1 MKHEH
6 RIGRAYRMAL
16 LACAASLAAC
26 ATGPH
31 YAGPPPQ
38 PVLDKG
44 FVNAPSTATV
54 QAAALE
60 TWWTQ
65 LGDPTLDALI
75 ADTLAHNPDLDI
87 AAARLRQARAQR
99 RIVRAD
105 GLPSL
110 SADGL
115 AQRQSFSENIDLGF
129 GQGGGQQGQG
139 GQGGRRAGR
148 RRQLDG
154 GQQGGGFDASQIGTG
169 GAAIDFFQASFDV
182 AWEVDLFGAT
192 RAKVN
197 ASDAEVEAAAF
208 GVEDVRTSIAA
219 EVARDYLVVREVQAR
234 LDLTRSTLAI
244 ARRTQALARE
254 QERAGLV
261 TEADTA
267 RTDAQVLAVETTVPQ
282 LELLE
287 LQARQRLAVLAG
299 REPSALAAT
308 LAPVRPIP
316 LAQAP
321 VAAGM
326 PAELLLRRPDLRMAE
341 RHLAA
346 ATHFEAGAVRDLYPK
361 LSLSG
366 AGGVQ
371 ADTVGDLFDWSSRFF
386 RLTANLTA
394 PRRGRAAARTGRRG
408 GGALSPD
415 RPGRVSRS
423 GGGPG
428 VPRSECPTEGA
439 GRTHRRAAPQG
450 AYRPRRTIPRRAGRA
465 ARRAHGRA
473 RPGRCRD
480 ACRQCE
486 GAGYGRLDHAA
497 EGARRR
503 VAGSAPVRAAHKG
516 NMMSSRIAVSLAGF
530 ATLATMLAACSDP
543 LDDEP
548 KGQTILTHAELA
560 TSYAAG
566 GGPATSG
573 AGSPA
578 AGAGGSGNDGGAV
591 SGSAAG
597 GVAGGGMAGGMPAGL
612 VGQVPGAGGGGAAE
626 SLPPAGLQ
634 TAPGGEANSAGQ
646 SGAGQGGGGAGGG
659 SGSG

>member
-1 MKHEH
+1 MKHN
-6 RIGRAYRMAL
+6 RFISGAIPAVL
-16 LACAASLAAC
+16 VACAASLAGC
-26 ATGPH
+26 VTGPH
-31 YAGPPPQ
+31 YAGPPLQ

-44 FVNAPSTATV
+44 FVNAPLPAAV

-65 LGDPTLDALI
+65 LGDPTLDALV

-105 GLPSL
+105 GLPSV
-110 SADGL
+110 SAAGL

-129 GQGGGQQGQG
+129 GQGGGQGGGQPGQG
-139 GQGGRRAGR
+139 GQEGGG
-148 RRQLDG
+148 QGGGQQGGGQQGG
-154 GQQGGGFDASQIGTG
+154 GQQGGGFDASQMGAG
-169 GAAIDFFQASFDV
+169 GAAINFFQASFDV

-234 LDLTRSTLAI
+234 LALTRSTLAT

-267 RTDAQVLAVETTVPQ
+267 RTDAQVLAVETALPQ

-316 LAQAP
+316 AAHTP

-341 RHLAA
+341 RQLAA

-371 ADTVGDLFDWSSRFF
+371 ADTVGSLFDWSSRFF

-394 PRRGRAAARTGRRG
+394 PIVDGGRRRGEVELQRGRVDEAAARYRRTVLGAFREVEEGLAALGRNAR
-408 GGALSPD
+408 
-415 RPGRVSRS
+415 
-423 GGGPG
+423 
-428 VPRSECPTEGA
+428 RSELAE
-439 GRTHRRAAPQG
+439 RTV
-450 AYRPRRTIPRRAGRA
+450 
-465 ARRAHGRA
+465 
-473 RPGRCRD
+473 
-480 ACRQCE
+480 E
-486 GAGYGRLDHAA
+486 
-497 EGARRR
+497 RRR
-503 VAGSAPVRAAHKG
+503 KARA
-516 NMMSSRIAVSLAGF
+516 V
-530 ATLATMLAACSDP
+530 
-543 LDDEP
+543 LDE
-548 KGQTILTHAELA
+548 Q
-560 TSYAAG
+560 YR
-566 GGPATSG
+566 
-573 AGSPA
+573 
-578 AGAGGSGNDGGAV
+578 
-591 SGSAAG
+591 
-597 GVAGGGMAGGMPAGL
+597 AGL
-612 VGQVPGAGGGGAAE
+612 VGLLDVLTAERDLADAETLAVNARAQVTVDWIALQKALGGGWRVTPMPAAHTKE
-626 SLPPAGLQ
+626 
-634 TAPGGEANSAGQ
+634 NS
-646 SGAGQGGGGAGGG
+646 
-659 SGSG
+659 

>member
-1 MKHEH
+1 MKHN
-6 RIGRAYRMAL
+6 RFISGAL
-16 LACAASLAAC
+16 PVMLVACAASLAAC
-26 ATGPH
+26 VTGPH

-38 PVLDKG
+38 PVLDKS
-44 FVNAPSTATV
+44 FVNAPLPAAV

-65 LGDPTLDALI
+65 LGDPTLDALV

-105 GLPSL
+105 GLPSV
-110 SADGL
+110 SAAGL

-139 GQGGRRAGR
+139 GQEQGGQEGGG
-148 RRQLDG
+148 QGGGQQGGGQQGG
-154 GQQGGGFDASQIGTG
+154 GQQGGGFDASGMGAG
-169 GAAIDFFQASFDV
+169 GAAINFFQASFDV

-234 LDLTRSTLAI
+234 LALTRSTLAT

-267 RTDAQVLAVETTVPQ
+267 RTDAQVLAVETALPQ

-316 LAQAP
+316 AAHTP

-341 RHLAA
+341 RQLAA

-371 ADTVGDLFDWSSRFF
+371 ADTVGSLFDWSSRFF

-394 PRRGRAAARTGRRG
+394 PIIDGGRRRGEVELQRGRVDEAAARYRRTVLGAFREVEEGLAALGRNAR
-408 GGALSPD
+408 
-415 RPGRVSRS
+415 
-423 GGGPG
+423 
-428 VPRSECPTEGA
+428 RSELAE
-439 GRTHRRAAPQG
+439 RTV
-450 AYRPRRTIPRRAGRA
+450 
-465 ARRAHGRA
+465 
-473 RPGRCRD
+473 
-480 ACRQCE
+480 E
-486 GAGYGRLDHAA
+486 
-497 EGARRR
+497 RRR
-503 VAGSAPVRAAHKG
+503 KARA
-516 NMMSSRIAVSLAGF
+516 V
-530 ATLATMLAACSDP
+530 
-543 LDDEP
+543 LDE
-548 KGQTILTHAELA
+548 Q
-560 TSYAAG
+560 YR
-566 GGPATSG
+566 
-573 AGSPA
+573 
-578 AGAGGSGNDGGAV
+578 
-591 SGSAAG
+591 
-597 GVAGGGMAGGMPAGL
+597 AGL
-612 VGQVPGAGGGGAAE
+612 VGLLDVLTAERDLADAETLAVNARAQVTVDWIALQKALGGGWRVTPMPAAHTKE
-626 SLPPAGLQ
+626 
-634 TAPGGEANSAGQ
+634 NS
-646 SGAGQGGGGAGGG
+646 
-659 SGSG
+659 